1 FLDLIVLRHTLQV
14 ILILTITFGNP
25 WDIDFERLSKL
36 TTMAQGLQ
44 YQVDDGV
51 RMKIAVSLVSKNH
64 NMISYKVKRNAIEN
78 LNKLL
83 WTPIDGEFD
92 DYIINPKPSG
102 YQSLHTAVQ
111 GPDNSFLEVQI
122 RTQRMHEYAE
132 HGNSAPWLYKETG
145 NPLSSIDSMDKPK
158 TEESYFSKDIED
170 GNSSDILL

>member
-78 LNKLL
+78 LNKL
-83 WTPIDGEFD
+83 
-92 DYIINPKPSG
+92 
-102 YQSLHTAVQ
+102 
-111 GPDNSFLEVQI
+111 
-122 RTQRMHEYAE
+122 
-132 HGNSAPWLYKETG
+132 
-145 NPLSSIDSMDKPK
+145 
-158 TEESYFSKDIED
+158 
-170 GNSSDILL
+170 